1 MDNSKLLLTV
11 LFLFI
16 INSLSA
22 QIEEQQKNFSNVDLT
37 IRGLP
42 AQWSVNSGA
51 MSTRY
56 TAGSSFLFEDW
67 NNITVLTSE
76 NGEKLK
82 LKNSNLFIDKN
93 EFQTKSEEGEVY
105 TLDGNFLKTV
115 VINNRIFEKINFPQ
129 ENGYKFLELVFNSN
143 EKKLL
148 KEYSLVL
155 KENRLNAS
163 TTESVLNKTV
173 SNIYYVKTK
182 GSFKA
187 IKINKSSISN
197 YLGISTK
204 ELKRYLNSSKL
215 TLSND
220 EDLKELL
227 RHFNQ

>member
-16 INSLSA
+16 INSLSG

-182 GSFKA
+182 GSFKE